1 MNTYKYANEENTT
14 VNVTG
19 DNNGFVPSTHRFW
32 QEWGIADAIEA
43 GEVEEYQTAQEL
55 EAIANAE
62 AINEA
67 KAYLAATDFKMTTD
81 YDELVPQEILD
92 KRKEARAI
100 IRSKEIAQ

>member
-1 MNTYKYANEENTT
+1 MNTYKYANEENTA

-19 DNNGFVPSTHRFW
+19 EYNGFVPSTHRFW
-32 QEWGIADAIEA
+32 QEWGIADAITAGNVEA
-43 GEVEEYQTAQEL
+43 YQTAQEL

-81 YDELVPQEILD
+81 YDEVVPQEILD